1 MKIKSLKDAE
11 FHKKV
16 LTKQEV
22 YDIMRT
28 YIQDQIEMARRK
40 QISEESFEKPNWSE
54 YQAYQ
59 CGMIKALEK
68 VLETIPLTEGK
79 N

>member
-68 VLETIPLTEGK
+68 VLETIPLTEGE